1 MVSDFSKCDELKGT
15 VLVRYVLIG
24 YLAALHHVAVP
35 RNVVLELLKV
45 LEGFLAP
52 KVMGPSSDLLNEA

>member
-45 LEGFLAP
+45 IEGFLVP
-52 KVMGPSSDLLNEA
+52 

>member
-24 YLAALHHVAVP
+24 YLAAVHHVAVP
-35 RNVVLELLKV
+35 RTVVLELLKV

>member
-35 RNVVLELLKV
+35 RTVALELLKV
-45 LEGFLAP
+45 TAGFLAP
-52 KVMGPSSDLLNEA
+52 

>member
-24 YLAALHHVAVP
+24 YLAALLHVAVP
-35 RNVVLELLKV
+35 RTVVLELLKV

-52 KVMGPSSDLLNEA
+52 